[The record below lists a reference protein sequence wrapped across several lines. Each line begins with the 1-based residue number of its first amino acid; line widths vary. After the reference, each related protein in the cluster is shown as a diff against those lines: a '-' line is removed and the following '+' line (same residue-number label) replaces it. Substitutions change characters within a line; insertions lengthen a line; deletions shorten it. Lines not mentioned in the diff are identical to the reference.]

1 MRIGE
6 IAEKT
11 GLSISNIRFYEK
23 KGLIGPN
30 REQESKY
37 RNYTNADLERLN
49 LIILYRKMDI
59 SVEVIGKILENE
71 ISAEDALEQQLI
83 DLKSKQQM
91 LQSSIDLCQKMI
103 NDRAYDDID
112 TNYYLDYVKE
122 EETKGK
128 VFEKIDDLIED
139 FSSFTRF
146 DQYVGGS
153 YMGWR
158 LFPKPWMNRVVMI
171 IWSAFFMV
179 TPLIGIVYGIVGEN
193 GSSPIKILFCVL
205 WILFFSFLFINF
217 QRTGRNDV

>member
-6 IAEKT
+6 IAAKT

-30 REQESKY
+30 REGESKY
-37 RNYTNADLERLN
+37 RNYTDSDLERLN

-59 SVEVIGKILENE
+59 SVEVIGKILEKQ

-91 LQSSIDLCQKMI
+91 LQSSIDLCRKMI
-103 NDRAYDDID
+103 DDRAYDDID
-112 TNYYLDYVKE
+112 VKHYLDYVKE
-122 EETKGK
+122 EETNGRL
-128 VFEKIDDLIED
+128 FEKIDDLIED

-146 DQYVGGS
+146 NQYVGGS
-153 YMGWR
+153 YLGWW

-171 IWSAFFMV
+171 IWSIFFMLV
-179 TPLIGIVYGIVGEN
+179 PIIGIIDDIMDANGASPMTIVFWG
-193 GSSPIKILFCVL
+193 L
-205 WILFFSFLFINF
+205 WILFFAFSFISF
-217 QRTGRNDV
+217 RREGKK